1 MEELFNLLNNFGSD
15 VNIEKLDLT
24 KEADLEKF
32 KKTINDL
39 KSNKLFSS
47 MISLFVGEDVLDNF
61 LDNALTIGQS
71 IYDKAHE
78 VPVEEEKEEEKEEK
92 KEETTIPRPSVNL
105 SVEAGLQIHR
115 LVQEYVDTMIK
126 PYAKG
131 IMNDKQINDA
141 YAGIYEYSA
150 WLYNHK

>member
-15 VNIEKLDLT
+15 VDIEKLDLT

-47 MISLFVGEDVLDNF
+47 MISLFTGEDALNNF
-61 LDNALTIGQS
+61 LDNALIVGQS

-78 VPVEEEKEEEKEEK
+78 VPVEEEKKEKEE
-92 KEETTIPRPSVNL
+92 TVIPRPSVNL
-105 SVEAGLQIHR
+105 PVDAGLQIHK

-126 PYAKG
+126 PYARG

>member
-15 VNIEKLDLT
+15 VDIEKLDLT

-47 MISLFVGEDVLDNF
+47 MISLFVGEDALNNF
-61 LDNALTIGQS
+61 LDNALIVGQS

-78 VPVEEEKEEEKEEK
+78 VPVEEEKKEKEE
-92 KEETTIPRPSVNL
+92 TVIPRPSVNL
-105 SVEAGLQIHR
+105 PVDAGLQIHK

-141 YAGIYEYSA
+141 YAGLYEFSA
-150 WLYNHK
+150 WIFNHK

>member
-15 VNIEKLDLT
+15 VDIEKLDLT

-47 MISLFVGEDVLDNF
+47 MISLFTGEDALNNF
-61 LDNALTIGQS
+61 LDNALIVGQS

-78 VPVEEEKEEEKEEK
+78 VPVEEEKKEKEE
-92 KEETTIPRPSVNL
+92 TVIPRPSANL
-105 SVEAGLQIHR
+105 PVDAGLQIHK

-126 PYAKG
+126 PYARG

-141 YAGIYEYSA
+141 YAGLYEFSA
-150 WLYNHK
+150 WIFNHK